1 VAHILFDTAG
11 IEIKKETAMPLQ
23 HPQIVELRQYTLHP
37 QKRDAL
43 IDLFDREFVET
54 QEEEGMSVMGQFRD
68 LGNPDRFVWLRGFA
82 DMASRARALQG
93 FYGGPVWAAHRDL
106 ANATMIDSDDVLLL
120 RPAWDDAGLMHDPAR
135 RDNGG
140 ANTVPPGLVDVSVF
154 SLNEAAS
161 PALLDFCRERM
172 TPVLKKEGALAQG
185 WYVTEH
191 SPNNFPRL
199 PVREGEHVLVGVA
212 VFKDRVAYETAVTRW
227 QRDVAPALAQWLAGQ
242 PHSMTLAPTARSA
255 IHA

>member
-1 VAHILFDTAG
+1 
-11 IEIKKETAMPLQ
+11 MPLQ

-37 QKRDAL
+37 HKRDAL
-43 IDLFDREFVET
+43 IDLFDREFVES
-54 QEEEGMSVMGQFRD
+54 QEDEGMSVLGQFRD
-68 LGNPDRFVWLRGFA
+68 LIDPDRFVWLRGFA
-82 DMASRARALQG
+82 DMASRARGLQG
-93 FYGGPVWAAHRDL
+93 FYGGLAWAAHRDT
-106 ANATMIDSDDVLLL
+106 ANATMIDSDNVLLL
-120 RPAWDDAGLMHDPAR
+120 RPAWDGAGLVHDPAR

-140 ANTVPPGLVDVSVF
+140 ANTVPPGLVDITVF

-172 TPVLKKEGALAQG
+172 TSVLEKEGALAQG

-212 VFKDRVAYETAVTRW
+212 VFKDRVACGTAVTSW

>member
-1 VAHILFDTAG
+1 
-11 IEIKKETAMPLQ
+11 
-23 HPQIVELRQYTLHP
+23 
-37 QKRDAL
+37 
-43 IDLFDREFVET
+43 
-54 QEEEGMSVMGQFRD
+54 
-68 LGNPDRFVWLRGFA
+68 
-82 DMASRARALQG
+82 
-93 FYGGPVWAAHRDL
+93 
-106 ANATMIDSDDVLLL
+106 
-120 RPAWDDAGLMHDPAR
+120 
-135 RDNGG
+135 
-140 ANTVPPGLVDVSVF
+140 VPPGLVNVSGF

-172 TPVLKKEGALAQG
+172 TPVLEKEGALAQG